1 MYLSDSIHGL
11 PGANLGFEGLSPCKI
26 VGLSVSPSF
35 SQHIVSQSVSRWSEC
50 AQLSSSFCF
59 RLPSAHL
66 LPPPPPSPPPSAGW
80 ISQET
85 SPLPHSAAVSQSSLP
100 DPPPTKEHDSNFP
113 PKTQI
118 PGRFTSVQETGRSSR
133 SAHWPRN
140 GGGRSERRRPAE
152 EEEEEENGE
161 GRSNKKQYQKQ
172 EAAA

>member
-1 MYLSDSIHGL
+1 MERVYAAIIIIL
-11 PGANLGFEGLSPCKI
+11 F
-26 VGLSVSPSF
+26 SPSSF
-35 SQHIVSQSVSRWSEC
+35 L
-50 AQLSSSFCF
+50 QLIYCRRHRR
-59 RLPSAHL
+59 RLL
-66 LPPPPPSPPPSAGW
+66 AGW

-140 GGGRSERRRPAE
+140 GGGTERAPPPNANGGERRRR
-152 EEEEEENGE
+152 ENGE
-161 GRSNKKQYQKQ
+161 ATRSNIRNRMLPDRLVFLAVDRYSFKTETPKTNN
-172 EAAA
+172 